1 MIGLHESNVKLQM
14 DLDEAKFRIEQKD
27 RFLGADKEELELKA
41 KRIEKMSLELSQTR
55 SDLDKV
61 KLEKDAEYAKGQL
74 KIEAASA
81 QYFRL
86 GWNQALTD
94 EEDRR
99 YEGPDVV
106 DEFFGCVGMTYS
118 PIKGMMP
125 GDLPSVEGSMQ
136 VEPDSWGME
145 EVSSADKSD
154 LDVIGA
160 ASEAAASEDTPLE
173 SGDRVE
179 AWSFSRTMTW
189 LFFRSSGFLC
199 PLGFFFF
206 LALVRLIL

>member
-1 MIGLHESNVKLQM
+1 MIGLHEANVKLQL
-14 DLDEAKFRIEQKD
+14 DLSEAKFQIEQKD
-27 RFLGADKEELELKA
+27 RLLGADREELELKA
-41 KRIEKMSLELSQTR
+41 KRIETMSLELSQTR
-55 SDLDKV
+55 SELEKV
-61 KLEKDAEYAKGQL
+61 KLEKDAEYDKGQL

-99 YEGPDVV
+99 YESPDVV
-106 DEFFGCVGMTYS
+106 DEFFRCVGMTYS

-125 GDLPSVEGSMQ
+125 GDLPSVEGSAQ
-136 VEPDSWGME
+136 VEPDSRGME

-160 ASEAAASEDTPLE
+160 MSEVAASGDIPLK

-179 AWSFSRTMTW
+179 A
-189 LFFRSSGFLC
+189 
-199 PLGFFFF
+199 
-206 LALVRLIL
+206 